1 MCSFSFANGDQ
12 YVEEYLSAEYAELN
26 GQRTEAIPIAN
37 DFSSKS
43 RRLWL
48 HEILVY
54 EVLPDCALFL

>member
-48 HEILVY
+48 HEILDGSG
-54 EVLPDCALFL
+54 L